1 MSFRDDIRHA
11 FDGLT
16 DPAAPGFEQRVF
28 SAVRK
33 PVEAQPGSHWALALV
48 AALLAVFMIA
58 GLLFL
63 RGSFRGSLVPGS
75 APSPHVVAPASP
87 SPEPSPTTQPSPA
100 ASSSSAPTPTP
111 SSTWGPCGL
120 QVPQQAAVGMP
131 SQITHVRVG
140 TDSTRDRFVVEFNG
154 PIPPFELRQQ
164 DSTTFTQDASGRPI
178 TVAGSHG
185 WLLVLHGAD
194 EHTSYSD
201 PNDFQPG
208 YPVLIEARNIG
219 DFEGTVSW
227 GLGVTSKPSCPT
239 ISTLSGPNRLVI
251 DFPNA

>member
-16 DPAAPGFEQRVF
+16 DPPAPGFEQRVF

-33 PVEAQPGSHWALALV
+33 PVETQPGSHWALALV

-63 RGSFRGSLVPGS
+63 RGSFRTSLVPGG
-75 APSPHVVAPASP
+75 APSSHVVAPTSP
-87 SPEPSPTTQPSPA
+87 SPEPSPSEEPS
-100 ASSSSAPTPTP
+100 PTP
-111 SSTWGPCGL
+111 STTPSPTASPSPTWVTCGFDI
-120 QVPQQAAVGMP
+120 PQQPAVGIP

-140 TDSTRDRFVVEFNG
+140 SDSARDRFVIEFNG

-164 DSTTFTQDASGRPI
+164 DSTTFTQDASGRPV
-178 TVAGSHG
+178 TLAGSHG

-208 YPVLIEARNIG
+208 YPVLVEARNVG

-227 GLGVTSKPSCPT
+227 ALGVSSTPSCPA

-251 DFPNA
+251 DFPNT